1 MRYSSPI
8 KIKEGE
14 NPALTHKPHERF
26 SIPQRHFS
34 FFLWNGDIFSIYAKS
49 IRLAYVQIRDEVDPN
64 EIAFIFPYKPPLPIM
79 LYKNTFY
86 YWEFHPLIFKEP
98 LFPISENTK
107 KIIMKTFNT

>member
-14 NPALTHKPHERF
+14 NPALTNKPHERITI
-26 SIPQRHFS
+26 SQRYFS
-34 FFLWNGDIFSIYAKS
+34 FILWNGDIHCTYAKS
-49 IRLAYVQIRDEVDPN
+49 IRLAYVQIRDEVDPD

-79 LYKNTFY
+79 LYKGTFY

-98 LFPISENTK
+98 LLPISEKTK
-107 KIIMKTFNT
+107 NIILKAFIT